1 MALVNKIIP
10 FSCVDGDGNRMV
22 IFFQGCNIKCKYC
35 HNPETINKCVD
46 CGLCIE
52 SCKSFALSKVDG
64 KVIWDSKKC
73 TSCDACIRTCTRLS
87 TPKTIE
93 YSVDNLFN
101 EIEKARCFIQG
112 ITVSGGECTLN
123 SEFLVMLF
131 KKVKE
136 IGLTC
141 YVDTNGTIDL
151 EKKKELFDLTDK
163 FMLDVKSIS
172 EEKSMILT
180 GGTNKIVL
188 KNLHYILEANKMYE
202 VRTVIANNLDSE
214 NTVDKVSKIIKDKC
228 RYKLIKYRHYG
239 VREEG
244 IKFHGKVSPDD
255 VYLETLKKVAIENS
269 CIDTIIT

>member
-10 FSCVDGDGNRMV
+10 FSCVDGDGNRMA

-35 HNPETINKCVD
+35 HNPETINKCTN
-46 CGLCIE
+46 CAICIE
-52 SCKSFALSKVDG
+52 SCKSFALSKIEG

-73 TSCDACIRTCTRLS
+73 TSCDECIKTCKNLS

-93 YSVDNLFN
+93 YSVDDLFK
-101 EIEKARCFIQG
+101 EIEKARYFIQG

-123 SEFLVMLF
+123 SEFLVELF
-131 KKVKE
+131 KKVKG

-141 YVDTNGTIDL
+141 YVDTNGIVDL
-151 EKKKELFDLTDK
+151 TEKKELFDLTDK

-172 EEKSMILT
+172 KEKFLLLT
-180 GGTNKIVL
+180 GSTNKIVL
-188 KNLHYILEANKMYE
+188 KNLNYILEKNKMYE

-214 NTVDKVSKIIKDKC
+214 DTVNIVSKVIKDKC

-244 IKFHGKVSPDD
+244 IQFHGEISPTDN
-255 VYLETLKKVAIENS
+255 YLKRLKELSVENG
-269 CIDTIIT
+269 CIDSIIT

>member
-1 MALVNKIIP
+1 MLI
-10 FSCVDGDGNRMV
+10 V
-22 IFFQGCNIKCKYC
+22 IFFQVCNLKCKYC

-46 CGLCIE
+46 CGMCIE
-52 SCKSFALSKVDG
+52 SCKSFALSKIDG
-64 KVIWDSKKC
+64 KVVWDSKKC

-87 TPKTIE
+87 TPKTI
-93 YSVDNLFN
+93 
-101 EIEKARCFIQG
+101 
-112 ITVSGGECTLN
+112 
-123 SEFLVMLF
+123 
-131 KKVKE
+131 
-136 IGLTC
+136 
-141 YVDTNGTIDL
+141 DL
-151 EKKKELFDLTDK
+151 EKKKELFELTDK

-172 EEKSMILT
+172 EEKSMILA
-180 GGTNKIVL
+180 GRTNKIVL

-255 VYLETLKKVAIENS
+255 VYLEKLRKVAIENR